1 MPEWL
6 CTTLK
11 IVGGA
16 AIIAGCAVGS
26 IFTGGALS
34 VILAGA
40 AIGAAAGGIGA
51 GISTAVSG
59 GNIHDFANSFLMSTA
74 TGAISGAVAAGSW
87 GTWAQA
93 GINAALGA
101 INYAGTQKLGGGKI
115 TIGGIVTNA
124 AFGFACGW
132 IGQNGWMQG
141 DKTATFIVF
150 SGKNALKHVFSMV
163 GTESL
168 LRMTL
173 PAMVIGGIGGGIYG
187 RVSEF
192 FNPNGNF
199 IGI

>member
-1 MPEWL
+1 MWTFADLPGDGRCIWRCFAEL
-6 CTTLK
+6 
-11 IVGGA
+11 
-16 AIIAGCAVGS
+16 AV
-26 IFTGGALS
+26 
-34 VILAGA
+34 
-40 AIGAAAGGIGA
+40 AGGGRIVIVRA
-51 GISTAVSG
+51 AFNDCRISSAQENKKVSR
-59 GNIHDFANSFLMSTA
+59 
-74 TGAISGAVAAGSW
+74 
-87 GTWAQA
+87 
-93 GINAALGA
+93 
-101 INYAGTQKLGGGKI
+101 Y
-115 TIGGIVTNA
+115 A

-150 SGKNALKHVFSMV
+150 SGKNALKHVFIMV